1 MTMRNVSIV
10 FSLTLCIPAT
20 VFNLLMSEFE
30 YIFWTTE
37 DGDAAPRMIEDDG
50 QEDDPNNSIEEY
62 DKESSNRNKEPVPE
76 QTHQPPPSIRIER
89 KATLRLREEFGRSNR
104 NSVHY
109 MDGAPNAIVSIEKSM
124 NGKFLLFIHLPFLAA
139 MNIIAVIMI
148 CNLLTI
154 YKNDILFI

>member
-10 FSLTLCIPAT
+10 FSLTLRIPAT

-37 DGDAAPRMIEDDG
+37 DGDAAPRMIEDDD
-50 QEDDPNNSIEEY
+50 QEDAPNNSIEEY
-62 DKESSNRNKEPVPE
+62 DRDSSNSNKQPIPE
-76 QTHQPPPSIRIER
+76 QARQPPPSIRIER

-124 NGKFLLFIHLPFLAA
+124 NGKFLFFYTSTIFG
-139 MNIIAVIMI
+139 
-148 CNLLTI
+148 CNEYCSLKITCSLLTI
-154 YKNDILFI
+154 YKNNILFI

>member
-10 FSLTLCIPAT
+10 FSLTLVIPAT

-37 DGDAAPRMIEDDG
+37 DGDAAPRMLEDDN
-50 QEDDPNNSIEEY
+50 QEEIQNNPIEEY
-62 DKESSNRNKEPVPE
+62 NNKERVLVQP
-76 QTHQPPPSIRIER
+76 QPPPSIRIER

-124 NGKFLLFIHLPFLAA
+124 NGKLFS
-139 MNIIAVIMI
+139 
-148 CNLLTI
+148 
-154 YKNDILFI
+154 Y